1 MRTPERS
8 FLRRSFGVSTA
19 GRARLNACPNGDVA
33 AAVHAVGRVSERPA
47 SGNHGVMGT
56 DAPAPVVTIS
66 ATYGSGGSI
75 VARRVADE
83 LGLPFLDRAIP
94 GAVAAQLG
102 VSVRDAEARDE
113 VGPRGLERI
122 MRSLAAVGP
131 VSGVDF
137 AADFHDRTFCDATE
151 QAMRIERIDRPTAER
166 RRRDNDA
173 ARAAYVREFYGA
185 DAADPALYHLVLD
198 ATTLDL
204 DACVDVIACAAR
216 ALFGAPHSARA

>member
-1 MRTPERS
+1 
-8 FLRRSFGVSTA
+8 
-19 GRARLNACPNGDVA
+19 
-33 AAVHAVGRVSERPA
+33 
-47 SGNHGVMGT
+47 MGT

-151 QAMRIERIDRPTAER
+151 QAILRHVESGGGVVLGRAGAVVLGDRPSTLHVRLDGPVERRVEQAMRIERIDRPTAER

-204 DACVDVIACAAR
+204 DVCVDVIACAAR
-216 ALFGAPHSARA
+216 ALFGAPHTPPA

>member
-1 MRTPERS
+1 
-8 FLRRSFGVSTA
+8 
-19 GRARLNACPNGDVA
+19 
-33 AAVHAVGRVSERPA
+33 
-47 SGNHGVMGT
+47 MGT
-56 DAPAPVVTIS
+56 HPEPPVVTIS

-75 VARRVADE
+75 VARRVAEE

-102 VSVRDAEARDE
+102 VSLRDAEARDE

-131 VSGVDF
+131 VSGVDL
-137 AADFHDRTFCDATE
+137 AADFHDRTFCAATEQAIRRHVDSGGGVVLGRAGAVVLSDRPATLHVRLDGPVERRVE
-151 QAMRIERIDRPTAER
+151 QAMRIELIDRPTAER

-185 DAADPALYHLVLD
+185 DAADPALYHLLVDSTALD
-198 ATTLDL
+198 F
-204 DACVDVIACAAR
+204 DACVDVIVCAAR
-216 ALFGAPHSARA
+216 ALFGAPDTDRA